1 VLGAKVADLAT
12 ELDIQR
18 IIEEQVKKRHVSLM
32 TTTTMAIRL
41 PTVLMKTVIVMPS
54 LRFFW
59 KRRRII

>member
-1 VLGAKVADLAT
+1 MLGAKVADFAT

-32 TTTTMAIRL
+32 TTTTTAIRL

-59 KRRRII
+59 KRKRMI